1 MGCSSH
7 VLSIISSLIF
17 FSFIKL
23 NNSYDTITLSKSVM
37 IIQGKLTLFKLFVK
51 LIDSKVKPHVSKAL
65 FTWIIPYMEEI

>member
-51 LIDSKVKPHVSKAL
+51 LIDSKVKPQVSKAL